1 MADCA
6 GQILTIIKA
15 DESIMDSS
23 AWIFCTIYNG
33 EIVQDRHCSQPLD
46 LEQFR
51 VYNIH

>member
-33 EIVQDRHCSQPLD
+33 EKYKTDIAVSL
-46 LEQFR
+46 LT
-51 VYNIH
+51 